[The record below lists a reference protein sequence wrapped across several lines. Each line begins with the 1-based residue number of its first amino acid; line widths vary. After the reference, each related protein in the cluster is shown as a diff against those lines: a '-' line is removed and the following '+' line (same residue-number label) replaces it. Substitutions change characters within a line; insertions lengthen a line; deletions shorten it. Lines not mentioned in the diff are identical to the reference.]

1 MSKSHH
7 EPVGFS
13 EISGVRY
20 LHLGSEWIQ
29 GAMNIKHPNKIELE
43 YAQQMM
49 GWLLFLEPEKSFR
62 ALQLGLGTGAITKF
76 CHNLSKD
83 IKVTAVD
90 INPAVIVASKIM
102 FDLPVESN
110 RMDII
115 QGDALQFV
123 KSRKNHHAFDVVQVD
138 LYDGSGDGPAISS
151 KEFYEAC
158 FNTLKDTGV
167 LTVNLFG
174 RHSSFRT
181 NMNHLC
187 DAFENRVLVF
197 PEVHDFNVV
206 AMAFKGP
213 NIEVAWKLI
222 QERARHIQKRW
233 GLPAKKWPKAIKS
246 ANIGQEGSYLK
257 I

>member
-1 MSKSHH
+1 MSKSQH

-13 EISGVRY
+13 EIRGVRY

-49 GWLLFLEPEKSFR
+49 GWLLFLEPQKSFK
-62 ALQLGLGTGAITKF
+62 ALQLGLGTGSITKF
-76 CHNLSKD
+76 CHNLCSD
-83 IKVTAVD
+83 IDVTAVD

-102 FDLPVESN
+102 FDLPVDSD
-110 RMDII
+110 RMEII
-115 QGDALQFV
+115 QADALQFV

-151 KEFYEAC
+151 KEFYDGC
-158 FNTLKDTGV
+158 FKALKDTGV

-174 RHSSFRT
+174 RHSSFKT

-187 DAFENRVLVF
+187 DAFANRVLVF
-197 PEVHDFNVV
+197 PEVHDFNIV

-213 NIEVAWKLI
+213 RIEFPWKLI
-222 QERARHIQKRW
+222 QERAKTIQKRW
-233 GLPAKKWPKAIKS
+233 GLPTKKWPKGLKK
-246 ANIGQEGSYLK
+246 ANLGQEGSDLK